1 MAESS
6 NGPPTDAWA
15 DQELPAHMVSLASSV
30 NQLGVAVLGRDLS
43 ESQARE
49 LTAAIDQI
57 TATVETGRV
66 VTKAESAARRNR
78 IATFLETGQ
87 WPDPPPDGSRMVFD
101 PASPIGGDLNPFSVG
116 AQYFRDGDEA
126 VGRVHASRCFEGPP
140 DRLHGGVICAIF
152 DEVMGSV
159 FRATGT
165 ASAFTG
171 ELTVRF
177 EAPCPIDAE
186 LEFRARLVSS
196 EGRRRYLEAEATSP
210 QGQFARAT
218 AIFVEMRPENFGD

>member
-1 MAESS
+1 MV
-6 NGPPTDAWA
+6 
-15 DQELPAHMVSLASSV
+15 ELAQSINA
-30 NQLGVAVLGRDLS
+30 LGVAVLGR
-43 ESQARE
+43 E
-49 LTAAIDQI
+49 LTPETAAELSASVNEM
-57 TATVETGRV
+57 TRTVSAGRV
-66 VTKAESAARRNR
+66 VTKEEHVARRNR
-78 IATFLETGQ
+78 IATFLESGK

-101 PASPIGGDLNPFSVG
+101 PASPIGGDLNAFSVG
-116 AQYFRDGDEA
+116 ATYFREGDEA

-140 DRLHGGVICAIF
+140 GRLHGGVICAIF

-177 EAPCPIDAE
+177 EAPCPIEAD

-196 EGRRRYLEAEATSP
+196 EGRRRILEAEATSP
-210 QGQFARAT
+210 DGQFARAT
-218 AIFVEMRPENFGD
+218 AIFVEMRPEHYS

>member
-1 MAESS
+1 
-6 NGPPTDAWA
+6 
-15 DQELPAHMVSLASSV
+15 MVHLASSI
-30 NQLGVAVLGRDLS
+30 NELGVALMGRDL
-43 ESQARE
+43 
-49 LTAAIDQI
+49 
-57 TATVETGRV
+57 TATQATELAAAVDDIRAAVGTGRL

-78 IATFLETGQ
+78 IATFLETGE
-87 WPDPPPDGSRMVFD
+87 WPAPPPDGSRMVFD

-116 AQYFRDGDEA
+116 ARYFRDGDEA

-140 DRLHGGVICAIF
+140 ERLHGGVICAIF

-177 EAPCPIDAE
+177 EAPCPVEAD

-196 EGRRRYLEAEATSP
+196 EGRRRYIEAEATSP
-210 QGQFARAT
+210 EGQFAKAT
-218 AIFVEMRPENFGD
+218 AIFVEMRPENFAP